1 MSADGEITVEVSAE
15 GIDEAA
21 EDMSTDDD
29 GGSISTGSD
38 GSKSSNRGLSK
49 SIRGGI
55 IGGLLAVGLGGVLDI
70 LSPILEILDAFL
82 APLAAVILR
91 GLQPVLDYLLTRVLP
106 KWLEF
111 LDEYGPEIQEAMRLL
126 RSPLELTTTLL
137 DVLVNAIKTG
147 LEKLQQGIQAQ
158 LQASIRE
165 LQQLPGKLKAGIME
179 ALPSAPSLSLG
190 GDGGGS
196 GGGSGGD
203 DGGSIGQT
211 IVKITG
217 GLPTFIDEIE
227 RSQRTDP

>member
-1 MSADGEITVEVSAE
+1 MSADGEITVEVSAK
-15 GIDEAA
+15 GVDEAA

-29 GGSISTGSD
+29 GGSISTGSS
-38 GSKSSNRGLSK
+38 GNRGLSK

-91 GLQPVLDYLLTRVLP
+91 GLQPVLDYLITRVLP

-126 RSPLELTTTLL
+126 RNPLELVTTLL

-147 LEKLQQGIQAQ
+147 LEKLQQGLEAQ

-211 IVKITG
+211 IVNISG